1 MRQIFLDT
9 ETTGLY
15 HAQGHRVIE
24 IAAVEVVNRR
34 LTKQHFHYYLNPDR
48 EIDQGAQ
55 EVHGISLEFLQ
66 DKPRF
71 PDIVNELLDFIADAE
86 LIMHNAPFDVGFLN
100 CELGLIEQKPL
111 ESIVAKVTDTLKI
124 AKEMRPGQRNSLD
137 ALCRHFGIDNSKR
150 TLHGALLDAEL
161 LADPFMI
168 VREGVYYLFFEILL
182 RGENKGVIGHAV
194 SADGFDWQYRG
205 VVMKEEFHLAY
216 PHVFEWNGQV
226 YMVPESHDDFSVRLY
241 RAVEFPQRWEF
252 VNKLLT
258 GHDYV
263 DATLFR
269 HADMWWM
276 FASTTRNDVLNLYYS
291 KITVN
296 YFV

>member
-15 HAQGHRVIE
+15 PAQGHRIIE

-66 DKPRF
+66 DKLRF
-71 PDIVNELLDFIADAE
+71 PDIVGELLEFIADAE

-111 ESIVAKVTDTLKI
+111 ESVVAKITDTLKL
-124 AKEMRPGQRNSLD
+124 AKDMRPGQRNSLD
-137 ALCRHFGIDNSKR
+137 ALCRHFAIDNSKR

-161 LADPFMI
+161 LAD
-168 VREGVYYLFFEILL
+168 
-182 RGENKGVIGHAV
+182 
-194 SADGFDWQYRG
+194 
-205 VVMKEEFHLAY
+205 
-216 PHVFEWNGQV
+216 V
-226 YMVPESHDDFSVRLY
+226 YMAMTRGQESLMIGMDKPALSHASELRPKLNHASLVRLADSAELEVHTAY
-241 RAVEFPQRWEF
+241 LGALAKAGNCLWTTLASPAMLESKE
-252 VNKLLT
+252 T
-258 GHDYV
+258 GHE
-263 DATLFR
+263 
-269 HADMWWM
+269 
-276 FASTTRNDVLNLYYS
+276 
-291 KITVN
+291 
-296 YFV
+296 

>member
-24 IAAVEVVNRR
+24 VAAVEVVNRR
-34 LTKQHFHYYLNPDR
+34 LTKHHFHYYLNPDR

-71 PDIVNELLDFIADAE
+71 ADIAKELIAFVADAE

-100 CELGLIEQKPL
+100 AELGLIEQKPI
-111 ESIVAKVTDTLKI
+111 ETIAAKITDTLKI

-137 ALCRHFGIDNSKR
+137 ALCRHFGIDNSRR

-161 LADPFMI
+161 LAD
-168 VREGVYYLFFEILL
+168 
-182 RGENKGVIGHAV
+182 
-194 SADGFDWQYRG
+194 
-205 VVMKEEFHLAY
+205 
-216 PHVFEWNGQV
+216 V
-226 YMVPESHDDFSVRLY
+226 YMAMTRGQDSLMMELDKPHQKNQE
-241 RAVEFPQRWEF
+241 
-252 VNKLLT
+252 
-258 GHDYV
+258 
-263 DATLFR
+263 ATLQNTQPLVIKLANQTEISA
-269 HADMWWM
+269 HEDYL
-276 FASTTRNDVLNLYYS
+276 ASLAKSGACLWNTLEFESNNEKS
-291 KITVN
+291 ES
-296 YFV
+296 

>member
-24 IAAVEVVNRR
+24 VAAVEVVNRR

-71 PDIVNELLDFIADAE
+71 ADIANELIAFIADSE

-100 CELGLIEQKPL
+100 REFGLIEQKPV
-111 ESIVAKVTDTLKI
+111 EAITAKITDTLKI

-137 ALCRHFGIDNSKR
+137 ALCKHYGIDNSKR

-161 LADPFMI
+161 LA
-168 VREGVYYLFFEILL
+168 E
-182 RGENKGVIGHAV
+182 
-194 SADGFDWQYRG
+194 
-205 VVMKEEFHLAY
+205 
-216 PHVFEWNGQV
+216 V
-226 YMVPESHDDFSVRLY
+226 YMAMTRGQDSLMMELDKPQKKNSDEVQQIKQPVLVKLANQAEISAHDEYIASLAKSSDCLW
-241 RAVEFPQRWEF
+241 A
-252 VNKLLT
+252 KL
-258 GHDYV
+258 DIK
-263 DATLFR
+263 
-269 HADMWWM
+269 
-276 FASTTRNDVLNLYYS
+276 TTE
-291 KITVN
+291 
-296 YFV
+296 